1 MEVLMNKILLAM
13 FVCVFSV
20 TALACDGTGKGKSKE
35 KEEEKRFETVTAVI
49 N

>member
-20 TALACDGTGKGKSKE
+20 TALACDGTGKGKKE
-35 KEEEKRFETVTAVI
+35 KEEEKKFETVTRVY
-49 N
+49 